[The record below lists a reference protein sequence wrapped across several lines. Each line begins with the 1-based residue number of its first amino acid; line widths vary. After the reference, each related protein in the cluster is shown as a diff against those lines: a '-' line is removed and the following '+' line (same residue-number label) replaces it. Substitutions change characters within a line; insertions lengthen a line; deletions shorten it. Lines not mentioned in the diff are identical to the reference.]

1 MRPGRRGIERNTMQ
15 LPVKEH
21 ELKQFLASLPSD
33 KALTL
38 AAAVERGRLAGETK
52 LPVDTILEGLR
63 PQLRRMNARRIPSP
77 QRLVC
82 EPFADFLINER
93 DFKQPGRI
101 ARTSVRTLWRWLAKE
116 GLRVTLADLESQIA
130 RAILVREAKAQNDLV
145 ARLQGEI
152 VSAIRTTTEGAE
164 RRALISKFGNED
176 TLSDIEEIGMLLG
189 GVSELSPLR
198 GLLPRRIDMLSEQHT
213 HFVRDIYDQLAA
225 RRPELCP
232 YVGLLVLARLKRPW
246 EALRLANV
254 MSRRTNEILFS
265 QTDMG
270 IVGDLLLADMENL
283 ALDIASVRPELL
295 DPDVILNKLERF
307 VQMSGGLVREIG
319 VRRDGKWGQRLI
331 KIRQLASDAMDALI
345 ARSPREITA
354 ALPVLRLGAFG
365 GRGPRRPDLSRDP
378 DMQKIEKALLWG
390 RLLAGATPYAG
401 GGAFYAAHKDAFEEV
416 SHFLRSYAENMVSE
430 LRALDFDKRPRAQEF
445 MQHAETLSDTI
456 LGVEETDLMRRR
468 VAAALAR

>member
-1 MRPGRRGIERNTMQ
+1 MRPGRGIERNTMQ

-77 QRLVC
+77 QRLAC

-101 ARTSVRTLWRWLAKE
+101 GRASVRTLWRWLAKE

-130 RAILVREAKAQNDLV
+130 RAILVRESKAQNDLV
-145 ARLQGEI
+145 VRLQSEI
-152 VSAIRTTTEGAE
+152 VSAIRTVTEGAE
-164 RRALISKFGNED
+164 RRALINKFGSED
-176 TLSDIEEIGMLLG
+176 TLADIEEIGLLLG
-189 GVSELSPLR
+189 GTSELSPLR

-445 MQHAETLSDTI
+445 MQHAEMLSDTI